1 MIKFLVLD
9 IFVLVF
15 NNGIILQWGRR
26 SGLANGSYVTTLPI
40 TYTNSYSVIAIMGA
54 GGINDLSWCNAMQV
68 INISL
73 TNWTLWKAP
82 GESTGLYWQSI
93 GY

>member
-1 MIKFLVLD
+1 MVIIKD
-9 IFVLVF
+9 IYLLVF
-15 NNGIILQWGRR
+15 NNGIIIQWGRR
-26 SGLANGSYVTTLPI
+26 SGLGNGSYVTTLPI
-40 TYTNSYSVIAIMGA
+40 TYTNSYSVVAIMGA
-54 GGINDLSWCNAMQV
+54 GGINDASWCNAMQV
-68 INISL
+68 INISR